1 MYALASITTRYP
13 CKYLSSYLLK
23 CLQQTKEPV
32 LVLHCIYLENISFEH
47 AVVVDVFPIF
57 VSIFN
62 QIDQRGGRQEVK
74 AINNNNFI
82 VSKIVGQEMR
92 TIGTTIG

>member
-1 MYALASITTRYP
+1 M
-13 CKYLSSYLLK
+13 
-23 CLQQTKEPV
+23 
-32 LVLHCIYLENISFEH
+32 VLHCIYLEKISFEH

-92 TIGTTIG
+92 TIGITIKASTSPRSAARFKPEVHPRNAP